1 MSDGPQKNQPE
12 IKTGVDRDALLDRLS
27 ELAVKDLNRSIEAL
41 FTAIDDQF
49 FDLAS
54 KAKSNQEQNHF
65 FESLQNRLD
74 PAR

>member
-1 MSDGPQKNQPE
+1 MSDGPQKNTPE

-27 ELAVKDLNRSIEAL
+27 ELAVKDLNKSIEAL

-54 KAKSNQEQNHF
+54 KAKSN
-65 FESLQNRLD
+65 
-74 PAR
+74 